1 MTPLS
6 FEWQWNMDYGIFM
19 GFLYLALTVVACGL
33 ILAFI
38 KTLIHM
44 HEEDQPESQ
53 TPEIPSRSKY
63 SEY

>member
-1 MTPLS
+1 MTPIS

-44 HEEDQPESQ
+44 HEEDQSESQ
-53 TPEIPSRSKY
+53 TPEIPTRSKY